1 MLNNFDDLTLV
12 TELSCENG
20 KTYFLYS
27 DGNLYEKSEDGN
39 HRKLDRLNEE
49 NKVII
54 KRIMERLR
62 PAQTDVINRSLH
74 KGKMR
79 NSDED
84 TTTIE
89 VDAPEL

>member
-1 MLNNFDDLTLV
+1 MSSNDFSDLTLV

-20 KTYFLYS
+20 RTYYLYS

-39 HRKLDRLNEE
+39 HKKLDRLNEE

-54 KRIMERLR
+54 KKIMERLR
-62 PAQTDVINRSLH
+62 PAQTDVINKSLY
-74 KGKMR
+74 KGKKR

-84 TTTIE
+84 TTIE
-89 VDAPEL
+89 VDLPEL

>member
-1 MLNNFDDLTLV
+1 MDQNDFKDLTLV
-12 TELSCENG
+12 TQISCENG

-39 HRKLDRLNEE
+39 HRKLDRLNAE

-62 PAQTDVINRSLH
+62 PARTDVINKSLT

-79 NSDED
+79 NQDD
-84 TTTIE
+84 DKTIE
-89 VDAPEL
+89 VDAPDL

>member
-1 MLNNFDDLTLV
+1 MDQNDFKDLTLV
-12 TELSCENG
+12 TQISCENG
-20 KTYFLYS
+20 KTYFLYN

-39 HRKLDRLNEE
+39 HRKLDRLNAE

-62 PAQTDVINRSLH
+62 PARTDVINKSLT

-79 NSDED
+79 NQDD
-84 TTTIE
+84 DKTIE
-89 VDAPEL
+89 VDAPDL